1 MITSMT
7 GFGHSKVEYNGKVI
21 RVEIRS
27 LNARSTEVRCKLP
40 NLYRDREMDLRRYLI
55 DELVRGKIE
64 CTINIEGSDIT
75 DGVYVNTEIF
85 KQYYTQIQALANELN
100 VEKGDILQTI
110 MRIPNVIGQDESLA
124 DDSEWQV
131 VNKAIAEAII
141 SIKAF
146 RLEEGNVLA
155 EDLKSHIRNIV
166 QLQSEIQSHEG
177 GRIERIRERLRKSM
191 DEYINNQQVD
201 QNRFEQ
207 EIIYYLEKIDINE
220 EKVRLAQ
227 HCQYFIDEMTSKE
240 DQIGRKLGFIAQE
253 IGREINTMG
262 AKAQDT
268 EIQQKVVI
276 MKDELEKVK
285 EQLANIL

>member
-1 MITSMT
+1 
-7 GFGHSKVEYNGKVI
+7 
-21 RVEIRS
+21 
-27 LNARSTEVRCKLP
+27 
-40 NLYRDREMDLRRYLI
+40 MDLRRYLI

-100 VEKGDILQTI
+100 IEKGDILQTI